1 MVTIEQSDTAHLVK
15 RLRDMGFSYMEI
27 GRHLGVHWRT
37 VYRWGRNQNH
47 PWAMGPVNKALA
59 GMIRI
64 QPSGRQPV
72 DG

>member
-15 RLRDMGFSYMEI
+15 RLRGMGFSYMEI

-37 VYRWGRNQNH
+37 VYRWGRGENH
-47 PWAMGPVNKALA
+47 PWAMGTEHQALA
-59 GMIRI
+59 GMIRL
-64 QPSGRQPV
+64 QPSGRRPV